1 MSPYITSNAT
11 SNYLNSIFTRPTYS
25 WTTSATVHYTTDCT
39 GGSSW
44 IDNDYIQK
52 VLARERERKE
62 REARRQ
68 EELLSSFEEVFA

>member
-1 MSPYITSNAT
+1 MSTYGTSNTFSNLVNAT
-11 SNYLNSIFTRPTYS
+11 FTRPTYY
-25 WTTSATVHYTTDCT
+25 WTTSNTVSTTTDCT

-52 VLARERERKE
+52 MIAQKKEKEE

-68 EELLSSFEEVFA
+68 AELLSSFEEVFA